1 MIQQCRRRGGN
12 FDWRGLG
19 IQAGVCFNAVPSQI
33 NFLNGPLVDGN
44 EEVTV
49 KQRAKRTRLTQA
61 ESDAEEERP
70 DDVKGHTTRSA
81 DQLSAVQKNI
91 EDVEKTLSKKVY
103 QTYKSNKRKI
113 AESYGGAEAIPG
125 RVNSKLKKNKGCC
138 AVELL
143 FNPKSFTETVENLYH
158 YSFLVKDG
166 KASLKVRDN
175 VLLDK
180 DSELQLDGGPIVNA
194 TSEEQ
199 RKRHPIPRQAIVSLT
214 MESWKDLI
222 ETYNVKSSDVK
233 HRGD

>member
-1 MIQQCRRRGGN
+1 MRGGN

-33 NFLNGPLVDGN
+33 NFLNGPLLDGN
-44 EEVTV
+44 DEVTV

-70 DDVKGHTTRSA
+70 DDVKGHTTRGA

-91 EDVEKTLSKKVY
+91 EDVETTLSKKVY
-103 QTYKSNKRKI
+103 QTHKSNKRKI
-113 AESYGGAEAIPG
+113 AESYGGVESIPG
-125 RVNSKLKKNKGCC
+125 RVNSKLKKNKGGC

-158 YSFLVKDG
+158 YSFLVKEG

-175 VLLDK
+175 VVLDE
-180 DSELQLDGGPIVNA
+180 DNGLQLDGGPIVNA
-194 TSEEQ
+194 ISEEQ
-199 RKRHPIPRQAIVSLT
+199 NKAAPIPRQAIVSLT

-222 ETYNVKSSDVK
+222 DAYNVKSSDVK
-233 HRGD
+233 HRGE